1 MMFEVVVFGISL
13 LLIACFEGAETSFVS
28 SDKVALI
35 VDRRDSFRF
44 KSSFF
49 FLQNNEL
56 FFATVVVATN
66 LFMTLFSST
75 AEILF
80 HENLHLEM
88 PIVLLLTTVVG
99 FLFGE
104 LIPKSVALERS
115 EASAKI
121 LMPVVNTFYIIAR
134 PLVKLTADVS
144 TFMAGLLFSPS
155 SKPAIFQRRDVY
167 RFLGNTAGGGYMD
180 KIESD
185 MIRKLVANAGL
196 PVRSIAVPRTDI
208 VAARLGTGIN
218 KVRELFEKSGKTK
231 VVVYD
236 SSIDNVV
243 GVVYAKDIF
252 REVEVI
258 DELVS
263 DVLFVPENM
272 SVIDLLEEFRTEKV
286 YLAILIDEFGGT
298 SGLVTSSDVMELFL
312 GEVAIRNSE
321 EKIKRLNPK
330 QYILKG
336 NTEIGE
342 LESLLKVK
350 FPPGEYST
358 MAGLLILTLGRI
370 PSRGE
375 KIILGHVEVQVLESD
390 GRRLDELKVTLK

>member
-1 MMFEVVVFGISL
+1 MLEIIVFSL
-13 LLIACFEGAETSFVS
+13 SLVLIACFEGAETSFVS

-35 VDRRDSFRF
+35 VDRHTTFRF
-44 KSSFF
+44 KSAFF

-66 LFMTLFSST
+66 LFMTLFSLA

-80 HENLHLEM
+80 HENMHLDM

-104 LIPKSVALERS
+104 LIPKSLALERS
-115 EASAKI
+115 ETAAKI
-121 LMPVVNTFYIIAR
+121 LMPVVNSFYIVAR
-134 PLVKLTADVS
+134 PVVKLTAKVS
-144 TFMAGLLFSPS
+144 TLVAGIFFSPS

-167 RFLGNTAGGGYMD
+167 RFLGNSVGGGYLD

-185 MIRKLVANAGL
+185 MIRKLIANAGL
-196 PVRSIAVPRTDI
+196 PVRNIAVPRTDI

-218 KVRELFEKSGKTK
+218 KVRELLEKTGKTK

-236 SSIDNVV
+236 SSIDNIV

-252 REVEVI
+252 REVEKI
-258 DELVS
+258 DQLVG
-263 DVLFVPENM
+263 DVLFVPENI
-272 SVIDLLEEFRTEKV
+272 SVIDLLDEFRTEKI
-286 YLAILIDEFGGT
+286 YIAILIDEFGGT

-321 EKIKRLNPK
+321 EKIKRLSAK
-330 QYILKG
+330 QYLLKG
-336 NTEIGE
+336 NTEVSEVENI
-342 LESLLKVK
+342 LKIRLPV
-350 FPPGEYST
+350 GEYAT
-358 MAGLLILTLGRI
+358 MAGLLIAYLGRI
-370 PSRGE
+370 PLRGE
-375 KIILGHVEVQVLESD
+375 KILLGHVEILVLESD
-390 GRRLDELKVTLK
+390 GKRLDKLKVTIK